1 MACEQ
6 NSLSEWPVWDI
17 KKRNTWRRGLN
28 KQQSEC
34 SRLTRKSNWNQ
45 QNIFV
50 CSLVLLLLGHIT
62 VLLRCPTRCWPNW
75 TYWLK
80 ASRHQVICQA
90 ADQIV
95 EMLQTKKVSF
105 LPFPIPILAAFFSLM
120 VFLTGHRLP
129 YPNDYISIMH
139 WGQYW
144 RRKEQTE
151 I

>member
-1 MACEQ
+1 MFSSPAFA
-6 NSLSEWPVWDI
+6 WPHYSTVKMSHKMLAKLDVLAE
-17 KKRNTWRRGLN
+17 GLTP
-28 KQQSEC
+28 
-34 SRLTRKSNWNQ
+34 LGHMPG
-45 QNIFV
+45 
-50 CSLVLLLLGHIT
+50 LLG
-62 VLLRCPTRCWPNW
+62 
-75 TYWLK
+75 Y
-80 ASRHQVICQA
+80 A